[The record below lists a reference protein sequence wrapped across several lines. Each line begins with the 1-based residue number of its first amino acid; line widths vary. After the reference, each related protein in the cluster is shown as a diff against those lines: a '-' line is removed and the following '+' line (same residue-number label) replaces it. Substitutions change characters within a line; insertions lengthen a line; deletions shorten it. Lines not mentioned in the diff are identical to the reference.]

1 MPKYFMRDTPY
12 FAFEAMMMEPPHAH
26 RSQADDDEA
35 VMRKQP
41 TSKKSVSSG
50 KSNSTHKRTTEVK
63 RK

>member
-12 FAFEAMMMEPPHAH
+12 FAFEAMMMEPPHSH
-26 RSQADDDEA
+26 RNGADDDEA

-41 TSKKSVSSG
+41 VSPKLTGSD
-50 KSNSTHKRTTEVK
+50 KNNSTHKRTTEVK

>member
-41 TSKKSVSSG
+41 VSPKLTGSD
-50 KSNSTHKRTTEVK
+50 KINSTHKRTMEVK

>member
-1 MPKYFMRDTPY
+1 MPKYFMRGTPH

-41 TSKKSVSSG
+41 VSPKLTGSD
-50 KSNSTHKRTTEVK
+50 KTNSTHKRTMEVK